1 MMGKGILSLQEGG
14 PNDDDPFKR
23 FLDEIFG
30 DNDKIKKD
38 YQRWLDRAERTPQG
52 ELMFRLN
59 EGTPVGGYVDVGDIA
74 GTPEMVARRNRI
86 DELRARLREMVKT
99 VQRQNLDAFDSDLN
113 RPGYLESVSE
123 IRAGTDAA
131 MPTWW
136 DKVTGSGRWKSERLQ
151 QMIQWLD
158 DMASLG
164 GLGLS
169 PEHLKEVF
177 GPDSPFPERFP
188 MDVEDL
194 SDSNLR
200 AFDQVEAEEMSPIAQ
215 TSERM
220 FEEYEEYAELLDE
233 MRGENPIAGTVA
245 DRKEYPLEF
254 DPVTTDD
261 LKLHFD
267 SHGKR
272 IEEIDPL
279 TGKPLSPHERF
290 LSKYADWPS
299 MKKIMSMVP
308 LSALAGALSPL
319 DALEIAATPVALGS
333 GDVPREQPRVPTVME
348 RMSQEE
354 EQLINRLVPATT
366 SRALEGIMGGVPQRP
381 RTPVLRRSFRR

>member
-14 PNDDDPFKR
+14 PNDDDASNFYR
-23 FLDEIFG
+23 FLEEIFG
-30 DNDKIKKD
+30 N
-38 YQRWLDRAERTPQG
+38 
-52 ELMFRLN
+52 N
-59 EGTPVGGYVDVGDIA
+59 EGAPAGGSLEEQIQRAQDK
-74 GTPEMVARRNRI
+74 RI
-86 DELRARLREMVKT
+86 DRLKTRLREMVKT
-99 VQRQNLDAFDSDLN
+99 AQRQNLDAFDSDLN

-136 DKVTGSGRWKSERLQ
+136 DKVTGSDRWKSERLQ
-151 QMIQWLD
+151 QMLQWLD
-158 DMASLG
+158 DIAPLEE
-164 GLGLS
+164 LGLS
-169 PEHLKEVF
+169 PGNLKEVF
-177 GPDSPFPERFP
+177 GPDSPFPERFS

-200 AFDQVEAEEMSPIAQ
+200 AFDQVEAEEMSRIAK

-233 MRGENPIAGTVA
+233 MRWENPIAGTLA
-245 DRKEYPLEF
+245 DRKEYPLA
-254 DPVTTDD
+254 DP
-261 LKLHFD
+261 LME
-267 SHGKR
+267 
-272 IEEIDPL
+272 IMEETDPL
-279 TGKPLSPHERF
+279 TGKPLSSHESF
-290 LSKYADWPS
+290 LSKYIDFPS

-348 RMSQEE
+348 RMSPEE

-366 SRALEGIMGGVPQRP
+366 SRALEGMAGSNTISHLPQRP
-381 RTPVLRRSFRR
+381 GTPVLRRSFRR